1 MTNREKWKQ
10 SNLRRIFQ
18 RTFTPFGF
26 ISFIVLALYAVS
38 LLFPLIWSVIT
49 SFREPTRFLIDKF
62 MGFGMWPQEWGNPLT
77 WENNYAKVFKNFGLI
92 KYIDKVPT
100 KIGFAEQLG
109 NSILYS
115 IGSAILGTATSLLVA
130 YAASVFK
137 FRACKVVYTIVI
149 IQMILPIVGSFPS
162 EIKMMTSLGL
172 FDTMIG
178 AWIMKTYV
186 SGLHF
191 LIFYSSFKLIPKE
204 YAEAAELDGAGNLRI
219 MWNVLFPFVKGSIFT
234 IFLLKF
240 IGFWNDYQTPL
251 LYMPSLPTLAYG
263 VYDFTRGSITSDTP
277 TQLAATM
284 LMAVPLFIIF
294 IAFQKRLLGD
304 LSVGGL
310 K

>member
-1 MTNREKWKQ
+1 MTFKEKWKQ
-10 SNLRRIFQ
+10 SDLRKIFQ
-18 RTFTPFGF
+18 RTFTAFGL
-26 ISFIVLALYAVS
+26 ISFIVLLLYAVS
-38 LLFPLIWSVIT
+38 LLFPLFWSVIT
-49 SFREPTRFLIDKF
+49 SFREPTKFLIDKF
-62 MGFGMWPQEWGNPLT
+62 MGYGMWPQDWGDSLT
-77 WENNYAKVFKNFGLI
+77 WENNYAKVFENFGI
-92 KYIDKVPT
+92 VKYINKVPK
-100 KIGFAEQLG
+100 KIGLMEQLR
-109 NSILYS
+109 NSVFYS
-115 IGSAILGTATSLLVA
+115 VGSAILGTLSSLLVA
-130 YAASVFK
+130 YAASIFQFK
-137 FRACKVVYTIVI
+137 ACKVVYTIVI

-162 EIKMMTSLGL
+162 EIKMLTNLGL

-191 LIFYSSFKLIPKE
+191 LIFYSAFKLIPKE
-204 YAEAAELDGAGNLRI
+204 YSEAAQLDGAGNLRI
-219 MWNVLFPFVKGSIFT
+219 MLDIMFPFVKGSIFT

-251 LYMPSLPTLAYG
+251 LYMPSLPTVAYG

-284 LMAVPLFIIF
+284 LMAVPLFLIF
-294 IAFQKRLLGD
+294 IVFQKRLLGD